1 LNVYLPH
8 PKLLIT
14 GDDDDGTKKKKGEGE
29 EKEKL
34 DYTGKNLNIP
44 GLYLNKVTRRKKNDD
59 DSGKA
64 AGMSLQDQEV
74 GKMDKFLKNIEK
86 HNQIIDN

>member
-1 LNVYLPH
+1 
-8 PKLLIT
+8 
-14 GDDDDGTKKKKGEGE
+14 
-29 EKEKL
+29 
-34 DYTGKNLNIP
+34 
-44 GLYLNKVTRRKKNDD
+44 LNKVTRRKKNDD
-59 DSGKA
+59 NEGKA